1 MSIYLNRFSMFP
13 RHVTMEDVHAGDTYQ
28 LGYLGQPPTT
38 RDVVNSYPM
47 PIYPSRQWGEGY
59 GYLEHPTSS
68 RSHHHGSGG
77 NIIPWPEQHQ
87 LPGPFVGRDLPPH
100 LYPPRTWENI
110 DQFAYA
116 PVPAIGSTVTIL
128 SFIVPIGRNGIIN
141 KVANNFIG
149 GGWIAGTGDIVWR
162 ILVDGAPPP
171 GATSYNNITDSLGSQ
186 AQPVGISGFR
196 IFENQHVTVVAFNN
210 PGGLNGGVIVSGQQV
225 GARLMGHL
233 YPRDME
239 YLDLWV

>member
-1 MSIYLNRFSMFP
+1 MSIFLERFSPFP
-13 RHVTMEDVHAGDTYQ
+13 RAVSQDDYREGRAYQ
-28 LGYLGQPPTT
+28 LGSLGQPPTT

-47 PIYPSRQWGEGY
+47 PVDPLRQFPGW
-59 GYLEHPTSS
+59 EHP
-68 RSHHHGSGG
+68 HGHRGG
-77 NIIPWPEQHQ
+77 DVIPWPEQHQ

-100 LYPPRTWENI
+100 LYPPRNWENI
-110 DQFAYA
+110 DKFGY
-116 PVPAIGSTVTIL
+116 VLLPAIGSSATII
-128 SFIVPIGRNGIIN
+128 SYVVPIGRNGVIN
-141 KVANNFIG
+141 KVANNFVG
-149 GGWIAGTGDIVWR
+149 GGWIAGTGDIVWS
-162 ILVDGAPPP
+162 ILIDGAPPP

-196 IFENQHVTVVAFNN
+196 IFENQVLSVTVLNN
-210 PGGLNGGVIVSGQQV
+210 PAGANGGVIVSGQRA